1 MDLAVLQGDGCGW
14 LVAGA
19 NPLKK
24 GAGPGDV
31 QTKGGRGWMARMS
44 EGSHSPLER
53 LPVGGD
59 VRLVSG
65 AGCWA
70 AQIQYPERPLQLA
83 GIPWGDGCDGSST
96 GQEAQAVHPRPVL
109 EEPGPSL

>member
-53 LPVGGD
+53 LPVGG
-59 VRLVSG
+59 G
-65 AGCWA
+65 CEAGEWGWLLGS
-70 AQIQYPERPLQLA
+70 PDP
-83 GIPWGDGCDGSST
+83 IP
-96 GQEAQAVHPRPVL
+96 
-109 EEPGPSL
+109 